1 MDACKPFVE
10 DLQNN
15 IRNLTAYRDNIKLL
29 NIYMRIYIFSSLHCD
44 FSISQFLSSPG
55 VSVPRQH

>member
-1 MDACKPFVE
+1 MKRKLKQFLTMDACKPFVE

-29 NIYMRIYIFSSLHCD
+29 
-44 FSISQFLSSPG
+44 Q
-55 VSVPRQH
+55 